1 MERLELF
8 EAPDDIEKYG
18 PNDLVRRKKNYS
30 ANMSYEDWKNFF
42 AKREFSIRW
51 VVPWWRL
58 TRMVGTND
66 TPYCR
71 VPSISKLTFYCPS
84 RLMRQ
89 YGLEQVV
96 PRYNDSPRE
105 VSLHESNVHKYET
118 YWIGRPLWTVSASDQ
133 APPPLSSA
141 YKAWLN
147 PRSRRERFGSRKSD
161 VKSRLGNKKA
171 PPKDRLGPRTQGIEF
186 KTPIMPRKKNYV
198 KGKGKEKMV
207 YREKQPKK
215 FKKGERGESSTRG
228 VTVRATKDTLM
239 VKADLIDQEK
249 DVPKEKRD

>member
-1 MERLELF
+1 
-8 EAPDDIEKYG
+8 
-18 PNDLVRRKKNYS
+18 
-30 ANMSYEDWKNFF
+30 
-42 AKREFSIRW
+42 
-51 VVPWWRL
+51 
-58 TRMVGTND
+58 MVGTND

-71 VPSISKLTFYCPS
+71 VPSISRLTFYCPS

-105 VSLHESNVHKYET
+105 VSFHESNVHKYET

-186 KTPIMPRKKNYV
+186 KTPKRKNYV
-198 KGKGKEKMV
+198 KGKGKEEMV
-207 YREKQPKK
+207 YREKNRKNSRK
-215 FKKGERGESSTRG
+215 VKGVKVRLG
-228 VTVRATKDTLM
+228 V
-239 VKADLIDQEK
+239 
-249 DVPKEKRD
+249 